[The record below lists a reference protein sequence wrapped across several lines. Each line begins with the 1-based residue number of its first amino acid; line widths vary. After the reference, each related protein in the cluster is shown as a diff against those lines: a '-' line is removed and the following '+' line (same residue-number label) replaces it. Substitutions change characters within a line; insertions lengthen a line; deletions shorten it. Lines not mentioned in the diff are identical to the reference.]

1 MRKPQPG
8 SADRNARTKRNPT
21 SKEHE
26 RRQTRAGLGARR
38 LAVSLIE
45 AVLDRRTTLDDVL
58 ADMAQREIATALEP
72 RDRAFARLIAT
83 TVLRR
88 LGSLDHVL
96 GSFLDKPL
104 PKEASRVRV
113 ILLAAA
119 AQLLCIGT
127 PAHAAIDLAV
137 EQCRRDR
144 HARRFDKLANAVLR
158 RVASEGAAIIG
169 RLDAPRIDVPDWLW
183 RRWSRAYGDATAR
196 RIAEASLREAPL
208 DLSVKSD
215 AAGWAEKLGGR
226 VLQTG
231 SVRLVA
237 GGRIED
243 LAGYQDGQ
251 WWVQDAAAALP
262 ARLLGAVAGLRVA
275 DLCAAPGGKTAQ
287 LASAGARVVAV
298 DVSAGRLQVL
308 RENVTRL
315 RLADRV
321 DIIEADIETW
331 APADRFD
338 AILLDAPCTAT
349 GTLRRHPDILRL
361 KIDEDVTRLAATQAR
376 LLARAANLLL
386 PGGTLVYCTC
396 SLQPDEGE
404 RQIDRFLE
412 QRKDFERIHV
422 RAEEIGGAQD
432 WIAPTGD
439 LRTLPFQL
447 ALEPPAL
454 SGIDGFYAARLRR
467 IV

>member
-1 MRKPQPG
+1 M
-8 SADRNARTKRNPT
+8 
-21 SKEHE
+21 
-26 RRQTRAGLGARR
+26 
-38 LAVSLIE
+38 
-45 AVLDRRTTLDDVL
+45 
-58 ADMAQREIATALEP
+58 
-72 RDRAFARLIAT
+72 
-83 TVLRR
+83 
-88 LGSLDHVL
+88 
-96 GSFLDKPL
+96 
-104 PKEASRVRV
+104 
-113 ILLAAA
+113 
-119 AQLLCIGT
+119 
-127 PAHAAIDLAV
+127 
-137 EQCRRDR
+137 
-144 HARRFDKLANAVLR
+144 
-158 RVASEGAAIIG
+158 
-169 RLDAPRIDVPDWLW
+169 
-183 RRWSRAYGDATAR
+183 
-196 RIAEASLREAPL
+196 
-208 DLSVKSD
+208 KSD